1 MNGEE
6 KTVKENTSKK
16 HSIIDYIKVAMLL
29 IFLMILPV
37 LTDPKSFANIV
48 GVQIFV
54 ILVLIINIVMKNSR

>member
-1 MNGEE
+1 MNDDE

-16 HSIIDYIKVAMLL
+16 HSIIDYIKVAILL

-37 LTDPKSFANIV
+37 LTDSKSFANIV

-54 ILVLIINIVMKNSR
+54 ILVLIINIVMKNDR

>member
-1 MNGEE
+1 MNDDE
-6 KTVKENTSKK
+6 KTFKENTSKK
-16 HSIIDYIKVAMLL
+16 HSIIDYIKVAILL

-54 ILVLIINIVMKNSR
+54 ILVLIINIVMKNDR